1 MFFLVTRQDTL
12 AIHPRDFGKNLHE
25 KILTQLRQKVEGKA
39 SGHFGY
45 TILVTKLK
53 DIGSGILNEDTGNA
67 HFKIT
72 YFSLVFRPFKG
83 EILPGEVKSI
93 SKQGFFAQAGPLEIF
108 VSKQLM
114 PDEYQYETTTGAPTF
129 LLPDDDDDNDN
140 NDYEEQRLQ
149 VGTMVRIK
157 IVGLRFA
164 ADDISVIGTIK
175 EDYLGPFI

>member
-12 AIHPRDFGKNLHE
+12 ALHPRDFGKNMQS
-25 KILTQLRQKVEGKA
+25 KIFQQLRTKVEGKA
-39 SGHFGY
+39 SGKFGY

-53 DIGSGILNEDTGNA
+53 DCGPGVLNEDTGNA
-67 HFKIT
+67 HFKVQ
-72 YFSLVFRPFKG
+72 YFALVFRPFKG
-83 EILPGEVKSI
+83 EILPAEVKSI

-108 VSKQLM
+108 VSSQLM
-114 PDEYQYETTTGAPTF
+114 PEEFKYDISTGAPTF
-129 LLPDDDDDNDN
+129 YCMDDDD
-140 NDYEEQRLQ
+140 ETRIR

-157 IVGLRFA
+157 LVGLRFA